1 MRDTGGTGFWHEVY
15 FMGGGMEAIYDD
27 MKVPLGFSRFAPT
40 QAAKG
45 AMFSARR
52 RLKAGGEAE
61 VAAPVSE
68 RDLYG

>member
-1 MRDTGGTGFWHEVY
+1 
-15 FMGGGMEAIYDD
+15 MEAVYDD

-40 QAAKG
+40 RAAKG
-45 AMFSARR
+45 AMFSARS
-52 RLKAGGEAE
+52 RLKASGEAE